1 MLVPYVSACPAL
13 RLISPFLFFVT
24 VSLCH
29 LSKYPIL
36 RHFRPD
42 HVAKVIF
49 SVKEDGLMTLTDK
62 FNNLLWDSGTKKGAH
77 LGPYTLKYQNDG
89 DLVLYYNSGL
99 PLWRSNTKYAACGNK
114 NPGKVTLSKGSLEIH
129 PEHGGGVLWSTM
141 STKSGVP
148 TKSAAVYHMCGD
160 NTCSKQC
167 VKLYK
172 HANFVDKS
180 ATLGAGSY
188 DHDLFIAWNM
198 GHDAVTGVEISN
210 GCEVDLYEHAG
221 YGGRKWSYRQS
232 VDFCAGGSC
241 SAANDQVTSM
251 RIRSCSLVEM
261 AK

>member
-1 MLVPYVSACPAL
+1 M
-13 RLISPFLFFVT
+13 
-24 VSLCH
+24 
-29 LSKYPIL
+29 
-36 RHFRPD
+36 
-42 HVAKVIF
+42 
-49 SVKEDGLMTLTDK
+49 G
-62 FNNLLWDSGTKKGAH
+62 
-77 LGPYTLKYQNDG
+77 
-89 DLVLYYNSGL
+89 YYNSGL

-141 STKSGVP
+141 STKNNLP

-172 HANFVDKS
+172 HANFVDKT

-198 GHDAVTGVEISN
+198 GHDAVTGVEISS
-210 GCEVDLYEHAG
+210 GCE
-221 YGGRKWSYRQS
+221 